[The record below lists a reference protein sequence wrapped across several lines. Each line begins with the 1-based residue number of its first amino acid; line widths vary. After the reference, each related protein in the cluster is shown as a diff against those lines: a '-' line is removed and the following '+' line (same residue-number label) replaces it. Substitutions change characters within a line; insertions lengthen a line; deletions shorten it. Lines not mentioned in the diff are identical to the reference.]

1 MSSSTVFH
9 DSLDKIVCDG
19 AEEQWID
26 NVVHASPVGVI
37 KFFHMS
43 LEWELAYYEE
53 KGLVPVVV
61 APNLEV
67 EDDRDKGMDVLH
79 SDG

>member
-1 MSSSTVFH
+1 MSSSTTFH
-9 DSLDKIVCDG
+9 DSLDKIVGDG

-26 NVVHASPVGVI
+26 NVVHASPVRVI
-37 KFFHMS
+37 KSSDMS

-53 KGLVPVVV
+53 KGLMPVVV
-61 APNLEV
+61 AANLEV